1 MKKRILFVCMAL
13 GLAILA
19 SSCSKTSGIE
29 SDAEDALEKKLDK
42 SVNSSVSKIEKNK
55 VFLSDSLCIF
65 HVLTEVTSK
74 LPFDIA
80 PKYEYIYMINQNNA
94 YESFSLLSDSV
105 YMTKEEYE
113 QDKKGK
119 IYENVKYEDFIYN
132 RAVQRINEEG
142 NLVGD
147 DSGKPV
153 ELKLSLKTGLW
164 ELKSYMDEF
173 GEASNEKYIC
183 VQGTG
188 TSNDNVYSDYYS
200 YLFVDSQCV
209 SIKLAKYGINILN
222 ENTQCTLKIKDAKGE
237 VLESKCYV
245 DGSGCV
251 NVHKTIDFGQKM
263 MALLQQEGS
272 LVGNIENYSS
282 WGMGGVYQFK
292 INIDGYNEASKFIK

>member
-1 MKKRILFVCMAL
+1 MAL

-119 IYENVKYEDFIYN
+119 IYENVKYEDFLYN
-132 RAVQRINEEG
+132 RAIQKINEEG

-147 DSGKPV
+147 DSAKPV
-153 ELKLSLKTGLW
+153 DLKLSLKTGLW
-164 ELKSYMDEF
+164 ELHAYEDDF
-173 GEASNEKYIC
+173 GEASNEKYIS
-183 VQGTG
+183 VIGTG
-188 TSNDNVYSDYYS
+188 TSNDNVYSDYNS
-200 YLFVDSQCV
+200 ILFVDSQSV
-209 SIKLAKYGINILN
+209 SIRLFKYGINILN
-222 ENTQCTLKIKDAKGE
+222 EHTQCTLRIKDNKGD
-237 VLESKCYV
+237 VMESKCRV
-245 DGSGCV
+245 DGGGCV
-251 NVHKTIDFGQKM
+251 TVHKSLDLGQKII
-263 MALLQQEGS
+263 ALLKQEGS
-272 LVGNIENYSS
+272 LIGNIENYSS
-282 WGMGGVYQFK
+282 WGMGGVYKFK
-292 INIDGYNEASKFIK
+292 INVDGYNEAVKYIK